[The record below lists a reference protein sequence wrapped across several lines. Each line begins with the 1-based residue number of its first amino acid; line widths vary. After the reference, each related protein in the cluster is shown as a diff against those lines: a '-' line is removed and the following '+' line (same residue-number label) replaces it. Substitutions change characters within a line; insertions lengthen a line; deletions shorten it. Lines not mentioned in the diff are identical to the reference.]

1 MKPRKSLSFIFFIN
15 HYKVYKRLKF
25 PFIFIFVAKF
35 HISQWMPGI
44 RHLFYIWLQCF
55 VYPYH
60 ATMLFLLNKSHCV
73 IGRLEYSFCFTQF
86 RRTMSENALIRKLP
100 IILMMTMYNKN
111 LNIMKCS
118 HFRGHPE
125 SMFVVEG
132 GRGSSKSERKRT
144 EGRGGQAF
152 LSVRSVKKIV
162 WFFKQQTEFLLVS
175 FLSVPTRFLS
185 LVQHEKVFF
194 IKKAII
200 FFFI

>member
-15 HYKVYKRLKF
+15 HYQVYKRLKF

-86 RRTMSENALIRKLP
+86 RTTMSENALIRKLP
-100 IILMMTMYNKN
+100 IILMITMYNKN

-118 HFRGHPE
+118 HFRGHRK

-144 EGRGGQAF
+144 GRRGGQAF
-152 LSVRSVKKIV
+152 LSVRCVKKNCLI
-162 WFFKQQTEFLLVS
+162 FQTANRVPSCKFLIS
-175 FLSVPTRFLS
+175 S
-185 LVQHEKVFF
+185 
-194 IKKAII
+194 
-200 FFFI
+200 